1 MIGTHVMCKF
11 RTCAEA
17 APLTRIQRLAKD
29 ISVGTQ
35 SGGASHRVVDI
46 VDDDESVRRALWR
59 LLNSVGVQSR
69 SFDSARSYLDSADLD
84 SADCLLL
91 DLHLPEMSGIELLEH
106 LREVAP
112 TLHVICMTGRDE
124 PEVEQ
129 RLAAAGISGCLRK
142 PFDQAELFAALAAV
156 MAGSEPEESGG

>member
-1 MIGTHVMCKF
+1 M
-11 RTCAEA
+11 
-17 APLTRIQRLAKD
+17 AKD
-29 ISVGTQ
+29 TSVGTQ
-35 SGGASHRVVDI
+35 SGGAPDRVVDI

-59 LLNSVGVQSR
+59 LLNSVGVRSR
-69 SFDSARSYLDSADLD
+69 THGSARSYLEAADLNT
-84 SADCLLL
+84 ADCLLL

-129 RLAAAGISGCLRK
+129 RLASAGIRGCLRK
-142 PFDQAELFAALAAV
+142 PFDQAELFAALSLV
-156 MAGSEPEESGG
+156 LTDSECS

>member
-1 MIGTHVMCKF
+1 MAK
-11 RTCAEA
+11 AE
-17 APLTRIQRLAKD
+17 
-29 ISVGTQ
+29 SV
-35 SGGASHRVVDI
+35 GASHASIVDRVVDI

-69 SFDSARSYLDSADLD
+69 TYGSARSYLDSADLD

-106 LREVAP
+106 VREVAP

-124 PEVEQ
+124 PEVER
-129 RLAAAGISGCLRK
+129 RLAAAGIRGCLRK
-142 PFDQAELFAALAAV
+142 PFDQSELFAALSLV
-156 MAGSEPEESGG
+156 TTESEFS

>member
-1 MIGTHVMCKF
+1 M
-11 RTCAEA
+11 
-17 APLTRIQRLAKD
+17 AKHA
-29 ISVGTQ
+29 SVGAPHVGV
-35 SGGASHRVVDI
+35 SDRVVDI

-69 SFDSARSYLDSADLD
+69 TYGSARSYLDSTDLE
-84 SADCLLL
+84 STDCLLL

-106 LREVAP
+106 LSEVAP
-112 TLHVICMTGRDE
+112 NLQVICMTGRDE

-142 PFDQAELFAALAAV
+142 PFDQAELFAALTSV
-156 MAGSEPEESGG
+156 MAGSEPLG

>member
-1 MIGTHVMCKF
+1 M
-11 RTCAEA
+11 
-17 APLTRIQRLAKD
+17 AKHA
-29 ISVGTQ
+29 SVGAPHVGV
-35 SGGASHRVVDI
+35 SDRVVDI

-69 SFDSARSYLDSADLD
+69 TYGSARSYLESADLK

-106 LREVAP
+106 LSEVAP
-112 TLHVICMTGRDE
+112 TLQVICMTGRDE

-142 PFDQAELFAALAAV
+142 PFDQAELFAALASMV
-156 MAGSEPEESGG
+156 AGSESAEGGH

>member
-1 MIGTHVMCKF
+1 M
-11 RTCAEA
+11 
-17 APLTRIQRLAKD
+17 AKD
-29 ISVGTQ
+29 KSVGAPHAGV
-35 SGGASHRVVDI
+35 SDRGVDI

-59 LLNSVGVQSR
+59 LLNSVGVESR
-69 SFDSARSYLDSADLD
+69 TYGSARSYLDSADWE

-106 LREVAP
+106 LSEVAP
-112 TLHVICMTGRDE
+112 SLHVICMTGRDE

-142 PFDQAELFAALAAV
+142 PFDQAELFAALASAES
-156 MAGSEPEESGG
+156 GSELG

>member
-1 MIGTHVMCKF
+1 MG
-11 RTCAEA
+11 
-17 APLTRIQRLAKD
+17 KD
-29 ISVGTQ
+29 TSVGLPHAD
-35 SGGASHRVVDI
+35 ASDQVVDI

-69 SFDSARSYLDSADLD
+69 TYGSARSYLDSEDREL
-84 SADCLLL
+84 ADCLLL

-106 LREVAP
+106 LHEVEP
-112 TLHVICMTGRDE
+112 GLNVICMTGRDE

-142 PFDQAELFAALAAV
+142 PFDQAELFAALALV
-156 MAGSEPEESGG
+156 ESGLELG

>member
-1 MIGTHVMCKF
+1 M
-11 RTCAEA
+11 
-17 APLTRIQRLAKD
+17 AKD
-29 ISVGTQ
+29 ASI
-35 SGGASHRVVDI
+35 GASYAGVSDRVVDI

-69 SFDSARSYLDSADLD
+69 TYGSARSYLDSTDLE

-106 LREVAP
+106 VREVAP

-124 PEVEQ
+124 PEIEQ
-129 RLAAAGISGCLRK
+129 RLAAAGIRGCLRK
-142 PFDQAELFAALAAV
+142 PFDQAELFAALSSV
-156 MAGSEPEESGG
+156 MAGSESAEGGTS

>member
-1 MIGTHVMCKF
+1 M
-11 RTCAEA
+11 
-17 APLTRIQRLAKD
+17 AKD
-29 ISVGTQ
+29 ASI
-35 SGGASHRVVDI
+35 GASYVGLSDRVVDI

-59 LLNSVGVQSR
+59 LLNSVGVKSHT
-69 SFDSARSYLDSADLD
+69 FGSARSYLDSADLE

-124 PEVEQ
+124 PEVDQ

-142 PFDQAELFAALAAV
+142 PFDQAELFAALASV
-156 MAGSEPEESGG
+156 MARSDLAEGAELGEGEK